1 MRRKQLSL
9 CGSGRSDAHTLR
21 SAVRNSR
28 AGDVR
33 ARLAVGHEG
42 GGRDELPGSDLLQPL
57 LGLGHVFDLHV
68 ALGDVELVLEPEA
81 ALNCL
86 SFQKVVERLL
96 RPPVRDVWSDNRDRK
111 RACAFD
117 PRCGPHHHAPKKN
130 SRERHGQTFFLRERH
145 GQKTKV
151 LLTSSIAQR
160 H

>member
-1 MRRKQLSL
+1 MAAL
-9 CGSGRSDAHTLR
+9 
-21 SAVRNSR
+21 
-28 AGDVR
+28 
-33 ARLAVGHEG
+33 RLARAVPGRHKG
-42 GGRDELPGSDLLQPL
+42 GGPGAGLQLGEKGLGLGSNITVLGRDELPGSDLLQPL

-117 PRCGPHHHAPKKN
+117 PRCGPHHHAPKK
-130 SRERHGQTFFLRERH
+130 
-145 GQKTKV
+145 K
-151 LLTSSIAQR
+151 IA
-160 H
+160 